1 MDNICKYLNWSIHPM
16 VKSKTEQTL
25 PIAEL
30 LPEGLSEAAIS
41 EIAVLVNNVISEQV
55 EDKTRELESK
65 VRGFMRS
72 RIDELK
78 DQALRELHEEDE
90 TMRNASLFESV
101 KTLMAL
107 EINKNDEGNAVSD
120 LVEEQKEFEAE
131 VEVLTDELRKSFEE
145 NERTNN
151 LVEALTTK
159 VDKLEG
165 DKATLLEAVEILE
178 ESKDQP
184 FKSSEKA
191 VIISEDVDKKEVD
204 ELDILSRAQNDLLTP
219 EVMKFMPQSNT

>member
-1 MDNICKYLNWSIHPM
+1 M

-131 VEVLTDELRKSFEE
+131 VEVLTEELRKSFEAA
-145 NERTNN
+145 ERAET
-151 LVEALTTK
+151 LAKALTNK
-159 VDKLEG
+159 IEKLEE
-165 DKATLLEAVEILE
+165 DKATLLEAVEVLE
-178 ESKDQP
+178 ESKDKP

-191 VIISEDVDKKEVD
+191 VIIAEDVDKKKEVD
-204 ELDILSRAQNDLLTP
+204 RLDVYNDLLTP
-219 EVMKFMPQSNT
+219 EVMKFMPQSEPK